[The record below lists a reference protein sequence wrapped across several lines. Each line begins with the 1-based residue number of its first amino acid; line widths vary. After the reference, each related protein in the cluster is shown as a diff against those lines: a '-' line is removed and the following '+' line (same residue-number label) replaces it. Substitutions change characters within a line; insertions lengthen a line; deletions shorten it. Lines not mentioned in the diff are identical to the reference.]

1 MKAIRAFSAT
11 EVLVALAIVGI
22 LCVTM
27 LSLNDMTDRNYKV
40 ATTKMLQIDSTLK
53 SWGKAIT
60 KSNETGL
67 GALQVVHDQAS
78 LEKSLKEY
86 NMAKNLSSKKTN
98 VANNRPN
105 CLKVT
110 KNKQKV
116 KPIKKKFAI

>member
-1 MKAIRAFSAT
+1 MKRIRAFSAT
-11 EVLVALAIVGI
+11 EILVALAIVGI

-40 ATTKMLQIDSTLK
+40 ATTKMLQVEGALK

-86 NMAKNLSSKKTN
+86 INIAYGSRISNSICKRNQRRKH
-98 VANNRPN
+98 
-105 CLKVT
+105 
-110 KNKQKV
+110 
-116 KPIKKKFAI
+116 IKL